1 MKFYGIDQDIYAA
14 LLDLI
19 TEAYEAAKVVGDQ
32 DSVSYYSFLLGELEE
47 AKVVG
52 HGKKMDDAETARMMK
67 LQRYLRMLHEGL
79 KDPKDTNKKKRRR
92 IAKEAIEPKVVKIP
106 KTNKFNKVSLK
117 DF

>member
-14 LLDLI
+14 LVDLI

-52 HGKKMDDAETARMMK
+52 HGKKMDDAET
-67 LQRYLRMLHEGL
+67 
-79 KDPKDTNKKKRRR
+79 
-92 IAKEAIEPKVVKIP
+92 
-106 KTNKFNKVSLK
+106 
-117 DF
+117 